1 MHGHTLYFRNLKSCL
16 FISALA
22 IFVLVTIYATNA
34 FAWGWSR
41 SPGQSSS
48 TPAPSNNTGSDP
60 SNDAVS
66 YESANSAP
74 TNQSLE
80 QNYAAT
86 SMQEVQDIDN
96 MANKANADM
105 NIQVTPDTIEKSES
119 DDYNYNSNNPSVL
132 KKRSKRK
139 NMLIKK
145 WRSEFAREDV
155 FYVVTDQP
163 LNIPDLK
170 FQLERI
176 QTEKPEFPK
185 YQLPFEGSDLA
196 LLEEW
201 INDSLDRRIPQ
212 KLKLKSARSAL
223 SSKSKLN
230 AQGVIKKI
238 ADLETKRE
246 ILVYSNKALQAMGI
260 FVD

>member
-1 MHGHTLYFRNLKSCL
+1 MHGHTIYCRNLKSGH
-16 FISALA
+16 FISALV
-22 IFVLVTIYATNA
+22 IFALVTIYATNA

-60 SNDAVS
+60 SNDAPS
-66 YESANSAP
+66 DESANSAP

-80 QNYAAT
+80 QNNAAT
-86 SMQEVQDIDN
+86 SMQDVQDTDN
-96 MANKANADM
+96 MADKANADT
-105 NIQVTPDTIEKSES
+105 NSQVTPDIIEKSVS
-119 DDYNYNSNNPSVL
+119 DGDNDNSDNLSVL
-132 KKRSKRK
+132 TKRSKRK

-163 LNIPDLK
+163 LNIPDVK

-176 QTEKPEFPK
+176 QTQTPEFPK

-212 KLKLKSARSAL
+212 KLKSKSARSAL
-223 SSKSKLN
+223 STKSKLD

-246 ILVYSNKALQAMGI
+246 MLVYGNKALQAMGI